1 MITHEE
7 GFRWRGDA
15 VSRLEA
21 FSDTVFGFAVS
32 LLVVSVEVP
41 KSFDQ
46 LMSVIYAFPAFA
58 VCFALLFN
66 LWYHHYRFF
75 RRYALQTSHT
85 ILITAFLLFF
95 VLFYVYPLKFLFSLL
110 LIHGAPD
117 IGPEQARLLFVV
129 YGLGYLAICTA
140 MTLLY
145 VHAWRLRELLQLTA
159 LEKMRTRHSIVIHA
173 GLGAIGLLSALLAVT
188 LPSHLVGLAGVFYL
202 SISVFLWVAG
212 SIMGKRERALLA
224 LELEAITESARS
236 ADQSI

>member
-7 GFRWRGDA
+7 GFRWRGDN

-75 RRYALQTSHT
+75 RRYALQTPQT

-110 LIHGAPD
+110 LIHGGPD
-117 IGPEQARLLFVV
+117 IAPEQARLLFVV
-129 YGLGYLAICTA
+129 YGLGYLAVCAA

-145 VHAWRLRELLQLTA
+145 RHAWQLRVLLHLTP
-159 LEKMRTRHSIVIHA
+159 LETLRTRHSIMVHA
-173 GLGAIGLLSALLAVT
+173 GLGAIGLISALLAVT
-188 LPSHLVGLAGVFYL
+188 LPSHLVGLAGVFYM
-202 SISVFLWVAG
+202 SISVFLWIAG
-212 SIMGKRERALLA
+212 TIMGKRERALLA
-224 LELEAITESARS
+224 LEAEQQLATAR
-236 ADQSI
+236 ATDHSI

>member
-1 MITHEE
+1 MITHEK
-7 GFRWRGDA
+7 GFRWRGDN

-75 RRYALQTSHT
+75 RRYALQTQQT

-95 VLFYVYPLKFLFSLL
+95 VLFYVYPLKFLFSLV
-110 LIHGAPD
+110 LIHGGPD
-117 IGPEQARLLFVV
+117 IGPQQARLLFVV
-129 YGLGYLAICTA
+129 YGLGYLAICAA

-145 VHAWRLRELLQLTA
+145 RHAWQLRHLLHLTPLEEL
-159 LEKMRTRHSIVIHA
+159 RTRHSIVTHS
-173 GLGAIGLLSALLAVT
+173 GLGMIGLISALLAVT
-188 LPSHLVGLAGVFYL
+188 LPAHLVGLAGIFYT
-202 SISVFLWVAG
+202 SIGIFLWLSGVV
-212 SIMGKRERALLA
+212 MGKSERALHA
-224 LELEAITESARS
+224 LQTQAEIEIERLR
-236 ADQSI
+236 DQSI

>member
-7 GFRWRGDA
+7 GFRWRGDN

-75 RRYALQTSHT
+75 RRYALQTPQT
-85 ILITAFLLFF
+85 IIITAFLLFF
-95 VLFYVYPLKFLFSLL
+95 VLFYIYPLKFVFSLL

-117 IGPEQARLLFVV
+117 IKPDQARILFVV
-129 YGLGYLAICTA
+129 YGLGYLAICIT
-140 MTLLY
+140 MTVLY
-145 VHAWRLRELLQLTA
+145 VHAWRLRELLHLTP
-159 LEKMRTRHSIVIHA
+159 LEKLRTRHSMVTHS
-173 GLGAIGLLSALLAVT
+173 GLGMIGLISALLAVT
-188 LPSHLVGLAGVFYL
+188 LPDHLVGFAGFFYM
-202 SISVFLWVAG
+202 SIGLFLWIAG
-212 SIMGKRERALLA
+212 RIMGKRERALLA
-224 LELEAITESARS
+224 LQTLEENETARS
-236 ADQSI
+236 RDQSI